1 MASEG
6 NDVSERYEVNESTP
20 ILLHDQSNKTNL
32 QTDNNNAP
40 TNQVDKDKIIQDLK
54 EEIARLNK
62 VVECNVCLSKSMDVM
77 YSEGPITVAIR
88 RAPALFTTLVL
99 ELLGGFVITQL
110 NSVIKKYTLIVSFMP
125 AISALSGNYILLL

>member
-40 TNQVDKDKIIQDLK
+40 TNQVDKDKLIQDLK
-54 EEIARLNK
+54 EEIVRLNK

-99 ELLGGFVITQL
+99 ELLGGLVITQL

-125 AISALSGNYILLL
+125 AISALSGNYGALF